1 MQLALSNSITTPE
14 YCEDALWAT
23 KFASFNGSDSK
34 ALCNDLGRLPSL
46 LAGGTGTIGDN
57 VSFAMWVKATW
68 SIPDSPADTAVNHIP
83 IFMLGSDTD
92 VHESFRAYY
101 MIEDG
106 SATNKNDLIIEV
118 RTTSPGNARQ
128 VDIARL
134 NSNLSI
140 TGSQSNLHSKM
151 WSSHNSNIITN
162 ADGFVHI
169 AFTRG
174 TGEWSIYW
182 NGQSMSLL
190 DNDSGSLNTSVSEY
204 DSFSLGFWEYSSL
217 FAQIGIRDF
226 ALWSSELSSSDVEL
240 LNNSGVMADYRTLI
254 STSPLLYYPLQ
265 EDGNDVMQ
273 NLLFLSTNNFTL
285 SNVTFDDI

>member
-34 ALCNDLGRLPSL
+34 ALCNDLGRLPSI

-68 SIPDSPADTAVNHIP
+68 SIPDSPADAVVNTIP
-83 IFMLGSDTD
+83 IFLLGSDTD
-92 VHESFRAYY
+92 VHEAFRCYY

-106 SATNKNDLIIEV
+106 SATNKNDLIIEI
-118 RTTSPGNARQ
+118 RTTSPSNARQ

-134 NSNLSI
+134 NNNNSI
-140 TGSQSNLHSKM
+140 TGSDSGNHSDM
-151 WSSHNSNIITN
+151 WSSHNGDIETN
-162 ADGFVHI
+162 ADGFVHL

-174 TGEWSIYW
+174 TGEWRIYW
-182 NGQSMSLL
+182 NGQEMSLL
-190 DNDSGSLNTSVSEY
+190 DNDAGSLNTSTSEY
-204 DSFSLGFWEYSSL
+204 DSFSIGFWEYSNL
-217 FAQIGIRDF
+217 FGQLGVRDF
-226 ALWSSELSSSDVEL
+226 AIWNSELSSSDVEN

-254 STSPLLYYPLQ
+254 NTNPLLYYPLQ
-265 EDGNDVMQ
+265 EDGQDVIGSIASG
-273 NLLFLSTNNFTL
+273 STNNFTL
-285 SNVTFDDI
+285 TNVTFTDI

>member
-1 MQLALSNSITTPE
+1 MQLGLSNSITTPE
-14 YCEDALWAT
+14 YCESAYAT
-23 KFASFNGSDSK
+23 KYASFNGSDSK
-34 ALCNDLGRLPSL
+34 ALCNDLGRLPGI

-68 SIPDSPADTAVNHIP
+68 SIPDSPADAVVNTIP

-92 VHESFRAYY
+92 VHEAFRCYY

-106 SATNKNDLIIEV
+106 SATNKNDLVIEV

-134 NSNLSI
+134 NSNNSI
-140 TGSQSNLHSKM
+140 TGSDSGSHSDM
-151 WSSHNSNIITN
+151 WSSHNGDIETN

-182 NGQSMSLL
+182 NGQAMTLL
-190 DNDSGSLNTSVSEY
+190 DNDSGSLNTSTSEY
-204 DSFSLGFWEYSSL
+204 DSFSIGFWEYSNL
-217 FAQIGIRDF
+217 FGQLGVRDF

-254 STSPLLYYPLQ
+254 NTSPLLYYPLQ
-265 EDGNDVMQ
+265 EDGNDVAL
-273 NLLFLSTNNFTL
+273 NISSGTTNNFTL
-285 SNVTFDDI
+285 SNVTFTDI